1 MTSVTTIYDPGPVS
15 LAEYEALPDD
25 GNRYEL
31 IDGVVYVSPTAV
43 MVHQVA
49 STMLHNLLTAAAPDD
64 LFVTPTPGYQA
75 GERTLLIPDLV
86 VTPWPARD
94 AKYVTEPLPLAV
106 EVLSPSSRRYDRITK
121 LAAYD
126 RAGVDAYWIVDPVE
140 PSLLVFEREGDRLV
154 ERAHVRGDEP
164 FAATRPFQVTVVPG
178 ALVAR
183 LR

>member
-1 MTSVTTIYDPGPVS
+1 MMSVTTIYDPGPVS

-31 IDGVVYVSPTAV
+31 IDGVVYVSPAAV
-43 MVHQVA
+43 WLHQRVA
-49 STMLHNLLTAAAPDD
+49 ARLQDLLVAAAPDD
-64 LFVTPTPGYQA
+64 LAVVQTPGYQA
-75 GERTLLIPDLV
+75 GERTLFVPDV
-86 VTPWPARD
+86 VVSRDPAPG

-106 EVLSPSSRRYDRITK
+106 EVLSPSSRKYDRVTK

-126 RAGVDAYWIVDPVE
+126 RAGVGAYWIVDPDE

-154 ERAHVRGDEP
+154 ERAHVRGDES
-164 FAATRPFQVTVVPG
+164 FAATRPFQVTVVPS
-178 ALVAR
+178 ALAAR